1 MSPFDYVNSI
11 DKRQYL
17 DDLSGYNAF
26 IINKKLSLS
35 LDTIMFANEMNIN
48 AHLDNKMQ
56 YDYLYHSIRPIKKRP
71 FTKWLQDTKQDEDVN
86 IVMEYFQYN
95 AQKAKQLLSILKPE
109 EIKKIRDKLMRGE
122 NDRID

>member
-1 MSPFDYVNSI
+1 MTPFDYVNSI

-35 LDTIMFANEMNIN
+35 LDTIMYANEMNIN
-48 AHLDNKMQ
+48 SHLDNKMQ
-56 YDYLYHSIRPIKKRP
+56 YDYLYYSIRPIKKRP
-71 FTKWLQDTKQDEDVN
+71 FTKWLYDAKEDEDVD
-86 IVMEYFQYN
+86 IIMEYFQYN

-109 EIKKIRDKLMRGE
+109 EIKIIRDKLMRGE